1 MYIPE
6 GWYHAT
12 QTLTS
17 SSFSLR
23 YSPPDELP
31 GEYLYY
37 LTRGNEKSSIGD
49 YAAAVKLYRLGLAM
63 QKDNSLLLGLGR
75 SLEEMELYAEAEM
88 AFKEAVEWFPFNA
101 MNYVQ
106 LMNLFVSHSTKDHS
120 DELNTLLSRAD
131 TFGLKA
137 TVLSLLQDA
146 F

>member
-1 MYIPE
+1 
-6 GWYHAT
+6 
-12 QTLTS
+12 
-17 SSFSLR
+17 
-23 YSPPDELP
+23 
-31 GEYLYY
+31 
-37 LTRGNEKSSIGD
+37 
-49 YAAAVKLYRLGLAM
+49 M

-88 AFKEAVEWFPFNA
+88 AFKEAVERFPLNA
-101 MNYVQ
+101 MNYVR
-106 LMNLFVSHSTKDHS
+106 LMNLFVSHSTRDHS